1 MRLVR
6 LGEET
11 SKVGADVR
19 AALASWGRGSTVVGG
34 VALVGCQPEGCDVP
48 VDAVVV
54 LPRGVLVVIG
64 VDLPDPAVRLDAP
77 LAGQWKTDGWP
88 LVRPDGVVNPASD
101 AMQAVEVIT
110 RLLEAAKVEPLPV
123 GTVVAVGPYVS
134 KVQQPTSD
142 LLRGVRI
149 LHPEPMNL
157 ITATRELAVHQRPC
171 TVTQARAI
179 LEALQPGNPEVAAI
193 DLAEEGFANTAVAN
207 LAAEST
213 TLIPRVSAST
223 PRPTSSRPTASRP
236 ARKPVR
242 WLPAGAAVL
251 VAMLL
256 LTGIVYAVASAG
268 GDDDGDPRGV
278 SSTQTESNDIE
289 VGGVAFTPKGT
300 VSDADCAAHAYGD
313 VQVWLEANRCDELV
327 RMRYESESDGKTA
340 AILVAVLRFPESAL
354 AGELHTVADE
364 PGSGAISDVSAEGVE
379 WPGGV
384 KAFFE
389 SAAYASGREGNSL
402 KLVQAVWVGES
413 SNPNDEHL
421 TELADSA
428 LKIPAPR

>member
-34 VALVGCQPEGCDVP
+34 VALIGCRPEGCDGA

-54 LPRGVLVVIG
+54 LPRGVLVVLG

-101 AMQAVEVIT
+101 AMRTVGVIT
-110 RLLEAAKVEPLPV
+110 RLLESAKVEPLPV

-134 KVQQPTSD
+134 KVHQPTSD

-179 LEALQPGNPEVAAI
+179 LEALQPGNAEVAAI

-213 TLIPRVSAST
+213 TLIPRVSA
-223 PRPTSSRPTASRP
+223 PSRPTPTRTTASP

-268 GDDDGDPRGV
+268 DGDGSDPRGV
-278 SSTQTESNDIE
+278 SATQTESNDIE
-289 VGGVAFTPKGT
+289 VGGMSFTPRGT

-327 RMRYESESDGKTA
+327 RMRYESESDGRTA

-413 SNPNDEHL
+413 SNPNDEQL

>member
-34 VALVGCQPEGCDVP
+34 VALIGCQPEGCAAP

-54 LPRGVLVVIG
+54 LPRGVLVVLG

-101 AMQAVEVIT
+101 ALRTVGVIT
-110 RLLEAAKVEPLPV
+110 QLLESAKVEPLPV

-134 KVQQPTSD
+134 KVHQPTSD

-149 LHPEPMNL
+149 LHPEPMTL
-157 ITATRELAVHQRPC
+157 ITATRELAVYQRPC
-171 TVTQARAI
+171 TVAQARAI
-179 LEALQPGNPEVAAI
+179 LEALQPGNAEVAAL
-193 DLAEEGFANTAVAN
+193 DLAEEGFAATATAS

-213 TLIPRVSAST
+213 TLIPRVAA
-223 PRPTSSRPTASRP
+223 PSRPTAARP
-236 ARKPVR
+236 AASRAPRKPVR

-268 GDDDGDPRGV
+268 DGSGSDPRGV
-278 SSTQTESNDIE
+278 SATQTATNDVE
-289 VGGVAFTPKGT
+289 VDGVRFTPRGA
-300 VSDADCAAHAYGD
+300 VSDSDCAAHAYGD
-313 VQVWLEANRCDELV
+313 VQVWLETNRCDELV
-327 RMRYESESDGKTA
+327 RMRYESTSDGRTA

-402 KLVQAVWVGES
+402 KLVQAVWVGEA
-413 SNPNDEHL
+413 SNPDDEQL
-421 TELADSA
+421 TELADRA
-428 LKIPAPR
+428 LKLPVPR

>member
-1 MRLVR
+1 VRLVR

-34 VALVGCQPEGCDVP
+34 VALIGCQPEGCDGP

-54 LPRGVLVVIG
+54 LPRGVLVVLG

-101 AMQAVEVIT
+101 AMRTVGVIT
-110 RLLEAAKVEPLPV
+110 RVLESAKVEPLPV

-134 KVQQPTSD
+134 KVHQPTSD

-171 TVTQARAI
+171 TVAQARAI
-179 LEALQPGNPEVAAI
+179 LEALQPGNAEVAAI
-193 DLAEEGFANTAVAN
+193 DLAEEGFANSAGAN

-213 TLIPRVSAST
+213 TLIPRVSA
-223 PRPTSSRPTASRP
+223 PSRPTPSRPTP

-268 GDDDGDPRGV
+268 DGDGSDPRGV

-289 VGGVAFTPKGT
+289 VGGMAFTPRGT

-413 SNPNDEHL
+413 SNPNDEQL

-428 LKIPAPR
+428 LKIPAPS